1 MADFKLDSKINCKEI
16 KTLRALKKQQLFIIT
31 DLSLVRGVD
40 YRSADGLG
48 IDLLIAHSL
57 PTTRELKQLL
67 GRIGRYGEPCSR
79 YHVNSLS
86 KETLVNKQDESQMLG
101 NIRRNT

>member
-1 MADFKLDSKINCKEI
+1 MKHPSKINCKEI
-16 KTLRALKKQQLFIIT
+16 KTLRALTKRQLLIIS
-31 DLSLVRGVD
+31 DLELVRGVD
-40 YRSADGLG
+40 YRSGDGLG

-67 GRIGRYGEPCSR
+67 GRVGRYGEPCSR

-86 KETLVNKQDESQMLG
+86 KETLVNDEDETQMLG

>member
-1 MADFKLDSKINCKEI
+1 ML
-16 KTLRALKKQQLFIIT
+16 IIT
-31 DLSLVRGVD
+31 DLELVRGVD
-40 YRSADGLG
+40 YRSVNRLG

-67 GRIGRYGEPCSR
+67 GRVGRYGEQCSR

-86 KETLVNKQDESQMLG
+86 KETLVNSKDEAQMLG
-101 NIRRNT
+101 NIHRNT